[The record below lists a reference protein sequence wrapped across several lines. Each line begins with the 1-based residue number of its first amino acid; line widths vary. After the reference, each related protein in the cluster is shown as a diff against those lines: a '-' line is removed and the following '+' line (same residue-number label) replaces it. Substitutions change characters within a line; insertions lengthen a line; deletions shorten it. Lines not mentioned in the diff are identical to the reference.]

1 MSPHDGGIMGISLE
15 YDAIAFIVLIFGLA
29 AIEILVLT
37 I

>member
-1 MSPHDGGIMGISLE
+1 MGISLE
-15 YDAIAFIVLIFGLA
+15 HDAIAFIALILGLA

>member
-1 MSPHDGGIMGISLE
+1 MGISLE
-15 YDAIAFIVLIFGLA
+15 YDAIAFIVLIFWLV